1 MKCDTGGRGR
11 TDTPVRERDF
21 ESRASAN
28 SATPATYYGGG
39 NRTRTG
45 GKGVAD
51 PCLTAWLCRHKVE
64 RKTGVEPATSTLAR
78 WRSTTEL
85 LPQKLGYLDSNQ
97 GMTGSKPVA
106 LPLGYT
112 PIILGRTRGIEPPSA
127 GITIR
132 CVNHFATTAII
143 TII

>member
-1 MKCDTGGRGR
+1 MEAATGLE
-11 TDTPVRERDF
+11 PVIRVLQTH
-21 ESRASAN
+21 ALPLGYAAN
-28 SATPATYYGGG
+28 FM
-39 NRTRTG
+39 
-45 GKGVAD
+45 
-51 PCLTAWLCRHKVE
+51 E

-112 PIILGRTRGIEPPSA
+112 PIIRWGGRGELNPRMPESQSGA
-127 GITIR
+127 L
-132 CVNHFATTAII
+132 TTSP
-143 TII
+143 